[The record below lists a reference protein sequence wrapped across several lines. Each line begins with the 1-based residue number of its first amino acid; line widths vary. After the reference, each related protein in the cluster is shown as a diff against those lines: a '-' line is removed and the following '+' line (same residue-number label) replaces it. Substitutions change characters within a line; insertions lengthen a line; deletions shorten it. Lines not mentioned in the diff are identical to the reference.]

1 MSMPL
6 HLVLRHAARAFMLWG
21 SGWKHRRIKGHTRQY
36 TEWRDPVS
44 GLWHRE
50 DAALRIV
57 YVEARRSR

>member
-6 HLVLRHAARAFMLWG
+6 HLVLKHAARAFMLWG
-21 SGWKHRRIKGHTRQY
+21 SGWKHRRLKGHTRQC

-50 DAALRIV
+50 DAALRIL
-57 YVEARRSR
+57 YVEARHSR